1 MIRIL
6 MIITNEVI
14 PIIEIGI
21 VYCLVVFGLLRCNN
35 ENLTLLFNFKEVK
48 RTAATVVA
56 PLEVTASHK

>member
-14 PIIEIGI
+14 PIIEIDI

-35 ENLTLLFNFKEVK
+35 ENLTLLFIFKELK
-48 RTAATVVA
+48 RIQ
-56 PLEVTASHK
+56 LRLLLR

>member
-14 PIIEIGI
+14 PIIEIDI

-35 ENLTLLFNFKEVK
+35 ENLTLLFIFKELK
-48 RTAATVVA
+48 RITATVVA